1 MVESTK
7 GVKCISAIIA
17 ARIAREQGQG
27 VIERHYK
34 TRELAERLGLH
45 PETIRRAA
53 QRGELE
59 SIRIGLDRIYSES
72 AVQRWLDANRERG
85 ATVPR
90 QANGHT
96 GAFATRKEAR

>member
-1 MVESTK
+1 M
-7 GVKCISAIIA
+7 
-17 ARIAREQGQG
+17 
-27 VIERHYK
+27 IERHYK

-72 AVQRWLDANRERG
+72 AIEKWLAANLDVAAR
-85 ATVPR
+85 AHH
-90 QANGHT
+90 NGNT
-96 GAFATRKEAR
+96 RASPNRKEAA

>member
-1 MVESTK
+1 
-7 GVKCISAIIA
+7 
-17 ARIAREQGQG
+17 

-59 SIRIGLDRIYSES
+59 SVRIGLDRIYAES
-72 AVQRWLDANRERG
+72 AVERWLDANRERTPV
-85 ATVPR
+85 APR
-90 QANGHT
+90 HANGNT
-96 GAFATRKEAR
+96 GAFAIRREAR